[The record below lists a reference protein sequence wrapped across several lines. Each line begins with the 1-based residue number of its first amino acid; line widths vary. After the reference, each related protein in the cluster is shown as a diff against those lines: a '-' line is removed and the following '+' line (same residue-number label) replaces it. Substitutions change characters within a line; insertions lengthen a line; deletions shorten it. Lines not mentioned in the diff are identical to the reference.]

1 MVVSQI
7 SFETHKLEIDHCT
20 LCGRKSSGKN
30 SLTFVAQFINHP
42 QMQLYID
49 EEDEEALQYMT
60 SLEVEEFEDIKSG
73 YRIKF
78 VSPFLAFI
86 YSFFVKLLWHNWY

>member
-1 MVVSQI
+1 
-7 SFETHKLEIDHCT
+7 
-20 LCGRKSSGKN
+20 
-30 SLTFVAQFINHP
+30 
-42 QMQLYID
+42 MQLYID

-78 VSPFLAFI
+78 VSPFSAFI
-86 YSFFVKLLWHNWY
+86 YSFFVKLLWHNWYWVLMKFWHYKELHRDYFRKCEGFEDHSY

>member
-1 MVVSQI
+1 M
-7 SFETHKLEIDHCT
+7 
-20 LCGRKSSGKN
+20 
-30 SLTFVAQFINHP
+30 TFVAQFINHP

-78 VSPFLAFI
+78 VSPLLAFI

>member
-1 MVVSQI
+1 M
-7 SFETHKLEIDHCT
+7 
-20 LCGRKSSGKN
+20 
-30 SLTFVAQFINHP
+30 TFVAQFINHP

-86 YSFFVKLLWHNWY
+86 IPKDLPVLFSSCSFFVKLLWHNWY

>member
-1 MVVSQI
+1 M
-7 SFETHKLEIDHCT
+7 
-20 LCGRKSSGKN
+20 GKN

-78 VSPFLAFI
+78 VSPLLALI

>member
-1 MVVSQI
+1 
-7 SFETHKLEIDHCT
+7 
-20 LCGRKSSGKN
+20 
-30 SLTFVAQFINHP
+30 
-42 QMQLYID
+42 MQLYID

-86 YSFFVKLLWHNWY
+86 YSFFVKFCGITGIECS

>member
-1 MVVSQI
+1 
-7 SFETHKLEIDHCT
+7 
-20 LCGRKSSGKN
+20 
-30 SLTFVAQFINHP
+30 
-42 QMQLYID
+42 MQLYID

-78 VSPFLAFI
+78 VSPSLAFI
-86 YSFFVKLLWHNWY
+86 CSFFVKLLWHNWY

>member
-1 MVVSQI
+1 
-7 SFETHKLEIDHCT
+7 
-20 LCGRKSSGKN
+20 
-30 SLTFVAQFINHP
+30 
-42 QMQLYID
+42 MQLYID

-86 YSFFVKLLWHNWY
+86 IPEDLPVLFSAYSFFVKLLWHNWY

>member
-1 MVVSQI
+1 
-7 SFETHKLEIDHCT
+7 
-20 LCGRKSSGKN
+20 
-30 SLTFVAQFINHP
+30 
-42 QMQLYID
+42 MQLYID

-86 YSFFVKLLWHNWY
+86 YSFFVKLLWHNWYWVLMKFWHYKELYRDYFRKCKGFEDHAY

>member
-1 MVVSQI
+1 
-7 SFETHKLEIDHCT
+7 
-20 LCGRKSSGKN
+20 
-30 SLTFVAQFINHP
+30 
-42 QMQLYID
+42 MQLYID

-86 YSFFVKLLWHNWY
+86 YSFFMKLLWHNWYWVLMKFWHYKELYRDYFRKCEGFEDHSY

>member
-1 MVVSQI
+1 
-7 SFETHKLEIDHCT
+7 
-20 LCGRKSSGKN
+20 
-30 SLTFVAQFINHP
+30 
-42 QMQLYID
+42 MQLYID

-86 YSFFVKLLWHNWY
+86 IPQDLPVLFSAYSFFVKLLWHNWYWVLMKFWHYKELYRDYFRKCEGFEDHSY

>member
-1 MVVSQI
+1 
-7 SFETHKLEIDHCT
+7 
-20 LCGRKSSGKN
+20 
-30 SLTFVAQFINHP
+30 
-42 QMQLYID
+42 MQLYID

-86 YSFFVKLLWHNWY
+86 YSFFVKLLWHNWYWVLMKFWHYKELYRDYFRKCEGFEDHSF

>member
-1 MVVSQI
+1 
-7 SFETHKLEIDHCT
+7 
-20 LCGRKSSGKN
+20 
-30 SLTFVAQFINHP
+30 
-42 QMQLYID
+42 MQLYID

-86 YSFFVKLLWHNWY
+86 YSFFVKLLWHNWYWVLMKFWHYKELCRDYFRKCEGFEDHSY

>member
-1 MVVSQI
+1 
-7 SFETHKLEIDHCT
+7 
-20 LCGRKSSGKN
+20 
-30 SLTFVAQFINHP
+30 
-42 QMQLYID
+42 MQLYID

-86 YSFFVKLLWHNWY
+86 YSFFVKLLWHNWYWVLMKFWHYKELYRDYFRKCEGFEDHSY

>member
-1 MVVSQI
+1 
-7 SFETHKLEIDHCT
+7 
-20 LCGRKSSGKN
+20 
-30 SLTFVAQFINHP
+30 
-42 QMQLYID
+42 MQLYID

-86 YSFFVKLLWHNWY
+86 YSFFVKLLWHNWYWVLMKFWHYKELYRDYFRKCEGFEDHSC

>member
-1 MVVSQI
+1 
-7 SFETHKLEIDHCT
+7 
-20 LCGRKSSGKN
+20 
-30 SLTFVAQFINHP
+30 
-42 QMQLYID
+42 MQLYID

-78 VSPFLAFI
+78 VSPFLVFI
-86 YSFFVKLLWHNWY
+86 YSFFVKLLWHNWYWVLMKFWHYKELYRDYFRKCEGFEDHSY